1 MRYSKLQGLIEFGI
15 SFFVLFFIHFV
26 DRLSF
31 FAFEIWVCFVAN
43 KQIDKLLIALWY
55 CDAQSWASNDVFEVD
70 SAEGFEQ
77 VASHGLVIAL
87 HCPNQASLVE
97 LVILEDQFWVLL
109 DQLSNFYQFT
119 KLHLQEEVL
128 YLVKVELPIVFRE
141 VRVPLSSLNWD
152 VFSHFMRM

>member
-43 KQIDKLLIALWY
+43 KQIDKLLIALRY
-55 CDAQSWASNDVFEVD
+55 CKAESRAPNDVFKVD

-87 HCPNQASLVE
+87 HCPHQTSLVK
-97 LVILEDQFWVLL
+97 LIILKD
-109 DQLSNFYQFT
+109 
-119 KLHLQEEVL
+119 
-128 YLVKVELPIVFRE
+128 
-141 VRVPLSSLNWD
+141 
-152 VFSHFMRM
+152 